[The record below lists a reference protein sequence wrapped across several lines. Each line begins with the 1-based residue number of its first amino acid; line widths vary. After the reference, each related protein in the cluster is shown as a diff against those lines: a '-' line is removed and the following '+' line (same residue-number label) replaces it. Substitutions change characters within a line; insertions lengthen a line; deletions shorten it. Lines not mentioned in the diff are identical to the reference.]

1 MMQTYYHY
9 IQLIMYINYIKPHMG
24 AYDGALNSCATD
36 EFFLILY
43 SDCLETVYL
52 HVSYKQISRYSYP

>member
-1 MMQTYYHY
+1 MR
-9 IQLIMYINYIKPHMG
+9 
-24 AYDGALNSCATD
+24 ASDGALNSCATN
-36 EFFLILY
+36 EFLLILY